1 MRRRGT
7 AVRRCRCVQ
16 RLSVISFSGFV
27 MFSIDHPDI
36 LPPQAGYT
44 RISLDTSGCVL
55 SPYPG
60 PSEGG
65 RERGGGSN
73 EGGIIIMNH

>member
-1 MRRRGT
+1 M
-7 AVRRCRCVQ
+7 RRCRCVQ
-16 RLSVISFSGFV
+16 RLSVIPFSGFV

-65 RERGGGSN
+65 RERGGGNN